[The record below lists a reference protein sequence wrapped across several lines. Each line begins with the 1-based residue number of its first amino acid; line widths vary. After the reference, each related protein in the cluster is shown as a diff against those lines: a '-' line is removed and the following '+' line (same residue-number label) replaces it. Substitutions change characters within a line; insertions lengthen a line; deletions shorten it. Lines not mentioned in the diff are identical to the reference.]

1 MVPSQWK
8 RIFQPPTRGRVER
21 ERKHKPP
28 GNLGQ
33 PQPQTV
39 VLNHINYLNINPH
52 LSTILTRFTIS
63 TRFTILHQLY
73 IYMYI
78 LHILIY
84 LCWWYSPYLYQD
96 QPTRSPPLRR
106 CRMPSKYWRSCT
118 TPHGSRALCWRLPK
132 SLWLNRLMSLRK
144 WSDWRFQPTPP
155 EKIWVR

>member
-73 IYMYI
+73 IYIHITYI
-78 LHILIY
+78 NIFMLMIFTIFISRSTNEIPTSSEVQNAIKVLAQLY
-84 LCWWYSPYLYQD
+84 NSP
-96 QPTRSPPLRR
+96 RI
-106 CRMPSKYWRSCT
+106 SCT
-118 TPHGSRALCWRLPK
+118 LLAPSQKPVVEPVDVTEK
-132 SLWLNRLMSLRK
+132 MIWLAVSTN
-144 WSDWRFQPTPP
+144 PP